1 MNKYI
6 TRKTVFPPYMFF
18 PKFLIGERRINE
30 TAKIL
35 YCVLLDRARLS
46 LKSEKW
52 IDGSGNA
59 FISFPLKELANVIG
73 KSEMTVKAALRALE
87 SFGYIERKRRG
98 GGLTNRIYV
107 KIPSSSNGQ
116 NIIPLKERKLSPPYI
131 NNKKDKEF
139 YKNRIYDCK
148 EDESL

>member
-1 MNKYI
+1 MNGFLN
-6 TRKTVFPPYMFF
+6 RKTLLPSYMFF
-18 PKFLIGERRINE
+18 PKFLLEEHRINE

-52 IDGSGNA
+52 TDESGNA
-59 FISFPLKELANVIG
+59 FVSFSVKELANIIG
-73 KSEMTVKAALRALE
+73 KSEMTVKSSLRALE
-87 SFGYIERKRRG
+87 GIDLIARKRRG

-107 KIPSSSNGQ
+107 KIPPFTERQ
-116 NIIPLKERKLSPPYI
+116 NIIPLTERKPSPPYI
-131 NNKKDKEF
+131 SNNKDKD
-139 YKNRIYDCK
+139 YKRIYECK

>member
-1 MNKYI
+1 MPI
-6 TRKTVFPPYMFF
+6 YMFF
-18 PKFLIGERRINE
+18 PKFLLEERRISE

-52 IDGSGNA
+52 IEESGNA
-59 FISFPLKELANVIG
+59 FVSFSLKELATVIG
-73 KSEMTVKAALRALE
+73 KSEMTVKSSLRALE
-87 SFGYIERKRRG
+87 GIDLIARKRRG

-107 KIPSSSNGQ
+107 KIPPFTERQ
-116 NIIPLKERKLSPPYI
+116 NVIPLTERKPSPPYI
-131 NNKKDKEF
+131 SNNKDKD
-139 YKNRIYDCK
+139 YKRIYECK

>member
-1 MNKYI
+1 MNGFLN
-6 TRKTVFPPYMFF
+6 RKTLFPSYMFF
-18 PKFLIGERRINE
+18 PKFLLEERRISE

-52 IDGSGNA
+52 IEESGNA
-59 FISFPLKELANVIG
+59 FVSFSLKELATVIG
-73 KSEMTVKAALRALE
+73 KSEMTVKSSLRALE
-87 SFGYIERKRRG
+87 GIDLIARKRRG

-107 KIPSSSNGQ
+107 KIPPFTERQ
-116 NIIPLKERKLSPPYI
+116 NVIPLTERKPSPPYI
-131 NNKKDKEF
+131 SNNKDKD
-139 YKNRIYDCK
+139 YKRIYECK

>member
-1 MNKYI
+1 MNEYI
-6 TRKTVFPPYMFF
+6 TRKTGFSNYMFF
-18 PKFLIGERRINE
+18 PKFLIGEHRINE

-59 FISFPLKELANVIG
+59 FVSFPLKELANIIG
-73 KSEMTVKAALRALE
+73 KSEMTIKTALRALE
-87 SFGYIERKRRG
+87 NFGYIERKRRG

-107 KIPSSSNGQ
+107 KIPSGTDGQ
-116 NIIPLKERKLSPPYI
+116 NIIPLTERKPSPPYI
-131 NNKKDKEF
+131 SNNKDKE
-139 YKNRIYDCK
+139 YNNRTYECK
-148 EDESL
+148 EEESL